1 MEIELSTII
10 KSYLNWDMLSRYQ
23 KMSLNFIKKFKTYI
37 NWHLVLQYQKL
48 DEDIIIYLINDKD
61 IKLPLTVLI
70 IYQKLSEK
78 FILDYLNI
86 LNIELLCK
94 YQILPSSVLI
104 HGVGV
109 RNGSKNHS
117 SVLNNDSKLLN
128 WIAITRYQPLDLI
141 IKDNLPISKNISLSL
156 LLRYRKVDNEFILFN
171 FKILKPRY
179 QKIISKYQ
187 NLNSDI
193 LFKVDF
199 TIHIKT
205 ILKYQRLDEHI
216 LHDMIYFYDNIDFEM
231 IQRYQRFSPDFETK
245 YKSKFRQ
252 IIPTKWEKLKNK
264 LKKI

>member
-1 MEIELSTII
+1 MEVELSTII
-10 KSYLNWDMLSRYQ
+10 KSYLNWDVLSRYQ
-23 KMSLNFIKKFKTYI
+23 KISLNFIKKFKTYI

-78 FILDYLNI
+78 FILDYLHL
-86 LNIELLCK
+86 LNIELLIK
-94 YQILPSSVLI
+94 YQILPSSVLT

-109 RNGSKNHS
+109 RNSEY
-117 SVLNNDSKLLN
+117 LN

-141 IKDNLPISKNISLSL
+141 IKDNLPISKNISLSI
-156 LLRYRKVDNEFILFN
+156 LLRYRKLTNEFILFN

-231 IQRYQRFSPDFETK
+231 IQRYQRFSPAFEIK
-245 YKSKFRQ
+245 YKSKFQQ

-264 LKKI
+264 LTIKTYLKTKKENT

>member
-1 MEIELSTII
+1 MEVELSTII

-23 KMSLNFIKKFKTYI
+23 KMSLNFIKKFKSYI
-37 NWHLVLQYQKL
+37 NWHLVLQYQRL
-48 DEDIIIYLINDKD
+48 DEDMIIYLINDKD

-94 YQILPSSVLI
+94 YQILPLSVLT
-104 HGVGV
+104 HSVGV
-109 RNGSKNHS
+109 RNSEY
-117 SVLNNDSKLLN
+117 LN
-128 WIAITRYQPLDLI
+128 WIAITRYQPLNLI
-141 IKDNLPISKNISLSL
+141 IKDNLPISKNISLSI

-171 FKILKPRY
+171 FKILKPKY

-231 IQRYQRFSPDFETK
+231 IQRYQRFSPAFEIK
-245 YKSKFRQ
+245 YKSKFQQ

-264 LKKI
+264 LTIKTYLKTKKENT